1 MDEIVSQKNSLK
13 PHPGQLPLPE
23 NISQR
28 ELDAEHFL
36 IQLETRMAEGD
47 NLDGLTE
54 DLVDDRVRE
63 LAQRIVAN
71 IETMYGIFNSRQ
83 RVTSDAR

>member
-1 MDEIVSQKNSLK
+1 MDEIVSQKNSLQ

-36 IQLETRMAEGD
+36 IQLEQRMADGD
-47 NLDGLTE
+47 NFG
-54 DLVDDRVRE
+54 DLPNAVVSDDVRE
-63 LAQRIVAN
+63 LAARIAADLAK
-71 IETMYGIFNSRQ
+71 MYKIMEGKG
-83 RVTSDAR
+83 